1 MSRPGVHECGVVRS
15 RGRCAAGS
23 FQITVSRA
31 EESQERVKTG
41 EQKRIP
47 AGDGEENWEKMA
59 WRKPGRAPVSPGE

>member
-1 MSRPGVHECGVVRS
+1 MLL
-15 RGRCAAGS
+15 A
-23 FQITVSRA
+23 VSKLQFLEPKKA
-31 EESQERVKTG
+31 ERVKTG